1 MYYIGID
8 VGGTNLVAGLVEENG
23 HIINKVST
31 PVARDMTAEQFGAE
45 LVRMA
50 RRLCEV
56 GEIAPDQ
63 VEAVGIGLPGVVD
76 NRAGLFVQ
84 NPNMPFRDKNV
95 PLREMF
101 HREWDAPV
109 FLGNDA
115 NCAAAG
121 EYWAGAAKGCDP
133 AVVVTLGT
141 GIGGGMVANGKVFTG
156 FANSGMEVGH
166 MIVHPNGVL
175 CSCGNRGCWEQYGS
189 ATALIRLTQLEM
201 ERDRDS
207 AMWELCEGDRFKAQG
222 RTPFAAAR
230 QGDPA
235 AKRVLAAY
243 LQGLSV
249 GIINLGNILQPEIIC
264 LGGGVSGAEDDLL
277 LEPLRELV
285 IQGTFDKNNPTR
297 LERASLGNDAGVVGA
312 ALLCNML

>member
-8 VGGTNLVAGLVEENG
+8 VGGSNLVAGLVNEAGRILDKVNHPVDKAMSAEELCLDL
-23 HIINKVST
+23 
-31 PVARDMTAEQFGAE
+31 ARMSKK
-45 LVRMA
+45 
-50 RRLCEV
+50 LCEMGSV
-56 GEIAPDQ
+56 DFSQI
-63 VEAVGIGLPGVVD
+63 EAVGVGLPGLVD
-76 NRAGLFVQ
+76 NGAGVVVQ
-84 NPNMPFRDKNV
+84 TVNMAFDNT
-95 PLREMF
+95 PLREIF
-101 HREWDAPV
+101 QREWDVPV

-249 GIINLGNILQPEIIC
+249 GIINLVNILQPEIIC

>member
-115 NCAAAG
+115 NC
-121 EYWAGAAKGCDP
+121 
-133 AVVVTLGT
+133 
-141 GIGGGMVANGKVFTG
+141 GGMVVGGRLFTG
-156 FANSGMEVGH
+156 FANSGMEIGH
-166 MIVHPNGVL
+166 MIIQPNGIL
-175 CSCGNRGCWEQYGS
+175 CGCGGRGCWERYGS
-189 ATALIRLTQLEM
+189 ATALIQLTQLEM
-201 ERDRDS
+201 ERDRS
-207 AMWELCEGDRFKAQG
+207 SKLWELVEGDSFKVQG
-222 RTPFAAAR
+222 RTPFQAAR
-230 QGDPA
+230 LGDAA
-235 AKRVLAAY
+235 AKRVLANY

-249 GIINLGNILQPEIIC
+249 GMINLVNILQPEIIC
-264 LGGGVSGAEDDLL
+264 LGGGVSNAEDDLL
-277 LEPLRELV
+277 LNPLRELV
-285 IQGTFDKNNPTR
+285 WRGSFDKSNHTR
-297 LERASLGNDAGVVGA
+297 IEKASLGNDAGVVGA
-312 ALLCNML
+312 ALLCNLV